1 MATEVFT
8 SDGELFDR
16 LVVITDEAV
25 YVANP
30 EDEKLSGLHTALNAG
45 AAVKSVVPD
54 ADEIAW
60 SAISSV
66 KANKF
71 SDNLD
76 IYHRQDSKTRMKNV
90 AFKDAPARDVVLAAL
105 ARRLGPRFK
114 KQEVQYGVARAALAP
129 LLTGA
134 GLAAFTYIAVQAAIG
149 IAEGEEAEIRGRSQG
164 VKRMFVWAVE
174 LLGPTGVTI
183 VGAFLVLGCIAWLVA
198 RVKQPPL
205 MITLSPR

>member
-8 SDGELFDR
+8 SDGEMFDR

-30 EDEKLSGLHTALNAG
+30 EDEKLSGLRTALTGG

-54 ADEIAW
+54 ADQVLW
-60 SAISSV
+60 SAVSSV

-71 SDNLD
+71 SDNLN
-76 IYHRQDSKTRMKNV
+76 IHHKQGSQTRMKNV
-90 AFKDAPARDVVLAAL
+90 TFKNAPARDVVLAAL
-105 ARRLGPRFK
+105 ERRLGPRFQK
-114 KQEVQYGVARAALAP
+114 REAQYGVARAAVAP
-129 LLTGA
+129 LLTAA
-134 GLAAFTYIAVQAAIG
+134 GLALFTYIAVQAAVG
-149 IAEGEEAEIRGRSQG
+149 IAEGEEAEIRGRSQ
-164 VKRMFVWAVE
+164 VIKRLFVWVVE

-183 VGAFLVLGCIAWLVA
+183 VGSLLVLGCIAWLVG
-198 RVKQPPL
+198 RVKQPLL